1 MARRSRGGKKPFYTR
16 WWFILLVV
24 LLLFG
29 SPSGGKKKT
38 EDRQQEAVEI
48 VSKSPAPAQNTQEP
62 EQKAPESEQIAP
74 AVAAASLLTLA
85 DAKEAAE
92 APDRALPAEETP
104 EPTPEPTSEP
114 TPEPTPEPPPEPTPE
129 PTPEPASQLHTYV
142 LNTNTMRFHNP
153 GCKSVKKMK
162 DSNKVTVEA
171 AREDLIAQGYSPCG
185 NCHP

>member
-1 MARRSRGGKKPFYTR
+1 MSRRSRGGRRPFYTR

-38 EDRQQEAVEI
+38 EDRQKEAAEI
-48 VSKSPAPAQNTQEP
+48 VTNSPAPVQNTPEP
-62 EQKAPESEQIAP
+62 EQKAPESEQKGPESEQIAP
-74 AVAAASLLTLA
+74 AVAAASLLTLPEA
-85 DAKEAAE
+85 DAGTD
-92 APDRALPAEETP
+92 APERSLPAEETP
-104 EPTPEPTSEP
+104 EPTPEAT
-114 TPEPTPEPPPEPTPE
+114 PEPTPE
-129 PTPEPASQLHTYV
+129 PTPVPTPKPAPQLNTYV
-142 LNTNTMRFHNP
+142 LNTNTMKFHIP

-162 DSNKVTVEA
+162 ESNKVTVEA